1 MSPGWLAV
9 VVALPFAGALLPALL
24 HRRPRAVIGWAA
36 AAAPL
41 AGLAILASM
50 APAVFRGEAVAVAW
64 PWIESAGLEVALR
77 LDGLSFLFAGLIL
90 AIGLLII
97 LYGAYYLSPE
107 DPFGRFFA
115 MLLGFMG
122 AMTGIVLS
130 DNLLLTLVFWELTS
144 LSSFLLIGF
153 WSHRPDARVGARMAL
168 TVTGLGGLALLAG
181 ALLLGD
187 AAGSFRISE
196 INLAGETLRAHPSYA
211 IALVLV
217 LLGAFTK
224 SAQFPFHFWLPNAM
238 AAPTPVSAY
247 LHSAT
252 MVKAGIFLLARL
264 WPALSGTEL
273 WFWLVAGTGLATL
286 LIGAW
291 AALFRHDLKGLLA
304 YSTISHL
311 GLIVLLLGLNS
322 PMAAVAGVFH
332 IINHATF
339 KASLFMATGIVDHE
353 TGTRDMRRLGGL
365 WKSMPYTGTLAIVA
379 SASMA
384 GVPLLNGFLSK
395 EMLFAETLQM
405 QSIGI
410 LGWMFPLLATLAAV
424 FSVAYSTRFVHDV
437 FFNGPARELPREP
450 HEPPRWM
457 RIPVEILAALCLLVG
472 VLPGIVVGGL
482 LAVASAAVVGGPL
495 PGYSLAI
502 WHGFNVPLAMSVLA
516 LVAGAALYFTLLD
529 RFDLHGRDPS
539 HGRWTAQRLFLDA
552 VAGLTNFAERFTRL
566 TADGTLQRQVVLVL
580 VSALALGAAPFVT
593 ALPERALDAYTPL
606 DAPSVGVWLV
616 LAIATVA
623 VVAMHRQRLTALILT
638 GAVGLAVSLAF
649 AGLSAPDLALT
660 QLSVEVA
667 TILLLL
673 LALPFLPAT
682 TPLES
687 SIARRWRDGAIAAA
701 CGLGMGAAAWWMT
714 TTAGP
719 TVSAEHIARSVP
731 EGGGTNVVNVILVDF
746 RGFDTYGEITV
757 LAIAALGIVALLGG
771 AVRPEPRVAGEQPA
785 PAAFR
790 PVMLG
795 LLARVVLALAL
806 LLAVHIFLRG
816 HNLPGGGFVAGLVTG
831 VAVAM
836 LYVANGGAWSAA
848 RLGMDFTRTL
858 AVGLAVAGATGI
870 GAWAWGQPFLKSAHG
885 HLHLP
890 LLGDLHW
897 ASAALF
903 DLGVYF
909 TVVGVVML
917 ILEQLGRLRAP
928 RAAVDPPD
936 PPGSDPMRTAGV

>member
-1 MSPGWLAV
+1 MSGAWLAV
-9 VVALPFAGALLPALL
+9 LAVLPFAGALLPALL
-24 HRRPRAVIGWAA
+24 HRRRRGVVAWSA
-36 AAAPL
+36 AAAPA
-41 AGLAILASM
+41 AGLVILAAA
-50 APAVFRGEAVAVAW
+50 APAVFRGEAVAAAW
-64 PWIESAGLEVALR
+64 PWIEQTGLEVALR
-77 LDGLSFLFAGLIL
+77 LDGLSLLFAGMIL

-97 LYGAYYLSPE
+97 LYAAYYLSP
-107 DPFGRFFA
+107 DDAFGRFFVL
-115 MLLGFMG
+115 LLGFMG
-122 AMTGIVLS
+122 AMLGIALS

-144 LSSFLLIGF
+144 LSSFLLIGY
-153 WSHRPDARVGARMAL
+153 WSHRADARVGARMAL
-168 TVTGLGGLALLAG
+168 TVTGLGGLALLGG

-187 AAGSFRISE
+187 AAGTFRISE
-196 INLAGETLRAHPSYA
+196 INLAGDALRAHPHYPV
-211 IALVLV
+211 ALVLV

-286 LIGAW
+286 LLGAW

-339 KASLFMATGIVDHE
+339 KASLFMAAGIVDHE

-365 WKSMPYTGTLAIVA
+365 WKSMPYTGTLAMVA
-379 SASMA
+379 SAAMA
-384 GVPLLNGFLSK
+384 GVPLFNGFLSK
-395 EMLFAETLQM
+395 EMLFAQTLEL
-405 QSIGI
+405 QSLGI
-410 LGWMFPLLATLAAV
+410 LGWLFPLVATLAAV

-437 FFNGPARELPREP
+437 FFNGQRRELPREP

-472 VLPGIVVGGL
+472 VLPGITVGGL
-482 LAVASAAVVGGPL
+482 LAVASQAVVGGPL
-495 PGYSLAI
+495 PAYSLAA
-502 WHGFNVPLAMSVLA
+502 WHGFNVPLAMSALA
-516 LVAGAALYFTLLD
+516 LAAGATLYFALLH

-552 VAGLTNFAERFTRL
+552 LAGLTRAAGRFTRF
-566 TADGTLQRQVVLVL
+566 TADGRLQRQVALL
-580 VSALALGAAPFVT
+580 LFAALALGAAPFVT
-593 ALPERALDAYTPL
+593 ALPQRALDAYTPFS
-606 DAPSVGVWLV
+606 APAVGVWLV
-616 LAIATVA
+616 LAVATAA
-623 VVAMHRQRLTALILT
+623 VVALHRQRLTALILT

-649 AGLSAPDLALT
+649 AALSAPDLALT

-673 LALPFLPAT
+673 LALPFLPAA

-687 SIARRWRDGAIAAA
+687 STARRWRDGVIAAA
-701 CGLGMGAAAWWMT
+701 CGLGMGAAAWWMC

-719 TVSAEHIARSVP
+719 TVSAEHLARSVP
-731 EGGGTNVVNVILVDF
+731 DGGGTNVVNVILVDF

-771 AVRPEPRVAGEQPA
+771 APRPAPAAGGAEPA

-806 LLAVHIFLRG
+806 LLAAHIFLRG

-831 VAVAM
+831 VAVAV
-836 LYVANGGAWSAA
+836 LYVANGGEWSAA
-848 RLGMDFTRTL
+848 RLKVDFTRTL
-858 AVGLAVAGATGI
+858 GAGLAVAGATGM
-870 GAWAWGQPFLKSAHG
+870 GAWAWGEPFLKSAHG

-890 LLGDLHW
+890 LLGEIHW

-903 DLGVYF
+903 DLGVYL
-909 TVVGVVML
+909 TVVGVVTL
-917 ILEQLGRLRAP
+917 ILERLGRLQLP
-928 RAAVDPPD
+928 RAGRPGPD
-936 PPGSDPMRTAGV
+936 PIRSSGA